1 MKAAPKSMPLAILK
15 TGLVTSVGLTAPS
28 SCAAIRAKLT
38 NPSETRF
45 IDSGGEWIMAHQVT
59 LEQPWRGLAKLGKMA
74 AMAIVEALA
83 DVPKGEW
90 VHIPMLLC
98 VAEPER
104 PGRLD
109 GLDDRLF
116 QDIQAELGATFA
128 SASAIVAHGRVG
140 VAVAL
145 AQARALL
152 ADGCARVLVAA
163 TDSLLTWPTLSHY
176 EREDRL
182 LTARNSN
189 GFMPGEGA
197 GALLVGAGEGQAGEL
212 VCTGIGFGREAAH
225 VASGEPLRAEALSL
239 AIKAALAEAG
249 CAMHDMDF
257 RISDLSGEQYYFK
270 EAALALSRTLRQRKE
285 EFDLWHPA
293 ECTGEQGA
301 ASGLAV
307 VALADA
313 ACRKAFAKGPNI
325 LAHMAND
332 AGQRA
337 ALSLQFKGGA

>member
-1 MKAAPKSMPLAILK
+1 MPAQPIAILN
-15 TGLVTSVGLTAPS
+15 TGLVTSVGLSAPA
-28 SCAAIRAKLT
+28 SCAAFRAKIS

-45 IDSGGEWIMAHQVT
+45 IDSGGSWIMAHQVT
-59 LEQPWRGLAKLGKMA
+59 LEQPWRGLAKLSKMA
-74 AMAIVEALA
+74 AMAIEEVLA
-83 DVPKGEW
+83 DVPKDEW
-90 VHIPMLLC
+90 VQIPLLLC

-116 QDIQAELGATFA
+116 TDIQDELGAKFA
-128 SASAIVAHGRVG
+128 PQSAIVAHGRVG

-145 AQARALL
+145 AQARKLL
-152 ADGCARVLVAA
+152 VGGCARVLVAA
-163 TDSLLTWPTLSHY
+163 TDSMLTWPTLSHY
-176 EREDRL
+176 ERDDRL

-197 GALLVGAGEGQAGEL
+197 GALLVGAGAGRPGEL

-225 VASGEPLRAEALSL
+225 IDSGEPLRAEGLSL
-239 AIKAALAEAG
+239 AIKAALTDAG

-257 RISDLSGEQYYFK
+257 RITDLSGEQYYFK

-285 EFDLWHPA
+285 EFDIWHPA

-301 ASGLAV
+301 AAGLAL

-313 ACRKAFAKGPNI
+313 ACRKAFTKGPNI
-325 LAHMAND
+325 LTHMAND
-332 AGQRA
+332 AGRRA
-337 ALSLQFKGGA
+337 ALSLQFRGGA

>member
-1 MKAAPKSMPLAILK
+1 MKAAPIAILK

-28 SCAAIRAKLT
+28 SCAAIRGKVS

-59 LEQPWRGLAKLGKMA
+59 LDQPWRGLSKLTKMA
-74 AMAIVEALA
+74 AMVIEEAMA
-83 DVPKGEW
+83 DVPRNERAQ
-90 VHIPMLLC
+90 IPLLLC
-98 VAEPER
+98 VAEPDR

-116 QDIQAELGATFA
+116 ADIQVELGAKFA
-128 SASAIVAHGRVG
+128 PQSAIVAHGRVG

-152 ADGCARVLVAA
+152 VSGCARVLVAA
-163 TDSLLTWPTLSHY
+163 ADSLLTWPTLSHY
-176 EREDRL
+176 ERQDRL

-197 GALLVGAGEGQAGEL
+197 GALLVGAGEGWAGEL

-225 VASGEPLRAEALSL
+225 LDSGEPLRAEGLSL
-239 AIKAALAEAG
+239 AIKAALADAG
-249 CAMHDMDF
+249 CAMHDVDF
-257 RISDLSGEQYYFK
+257 RITDLSGEQYYFK

-301 ASGLAV
+301 AAGLAV
-307 VALADA
+307 VALADT
-313 ACRKAFAKGPNI
+313 ACRKGFTKGPNI

-337 ALSLQFKGGA
+337 ALSLRFRSGA